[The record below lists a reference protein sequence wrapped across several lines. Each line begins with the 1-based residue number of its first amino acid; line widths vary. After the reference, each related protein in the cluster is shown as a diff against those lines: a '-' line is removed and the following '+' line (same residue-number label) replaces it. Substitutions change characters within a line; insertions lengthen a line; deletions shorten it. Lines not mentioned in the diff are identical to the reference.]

1 MAFYINASNLHK
13 SFFEQLLPIQPER
26 RTREDVEIERSVPI
40 DLRRPRKSFK
50 LYDEDANRGVRKVLG
65 NNISPTTLSNLYFSQ
80 KNIQQLQ
87 NMIRY
92 KVYQETKHV
101 IEEQDEDNLLIIM
114 RAIYIQYSNHDPSC
128 DINRLQNE
136 IDRLN
141 IFVLRDAVPDIITN
155 VLQYFGY
162 LRDAGRIQAPIER
175 PLSLSNKGT
184 KELRSQMDILA
195 PQGDP
200 LSNGN
205 RPVYDNTPVQANFE
219 GFRNF

>member
-1 MAFYINASNLHK
+1 MSFYINASNLHK
-13 SFFEQLLPIQPER
+13 SFFEKKLPLQPTR

-50 LYDEDANRGVRKVLG
+50 LYEEDSKRNVRKVLG
-65 NNISPTTLSNLYFSQ
+65 NVISPTRLSNMFFSNA
-80 KNIQQLQ
+80 NIQQLQ
-87 NMIRY
+87 NYIRY
-92 KVYQETKHV
+92 QVYKEIKHV
-101 IEEQDEDNLLIIM
+101 ISEQDDTDLLIIM
-114 RAIYIQYSNHDPSC
+114 RAIYLQYSNNDPSC
-128 DINRLQNE
+128 DTERLQKE

-141 IFVLRDAVPDIITN
+141 LYVIRDAVPDIITN
-155 VLQYFGY
+155 ILQYFGY
-162 LRDAGRIQAPIER
+162 LRDAGRIQPPIER

-205 RPVYDNTPVQANFE
+205 RPVVGNAPIEANFE